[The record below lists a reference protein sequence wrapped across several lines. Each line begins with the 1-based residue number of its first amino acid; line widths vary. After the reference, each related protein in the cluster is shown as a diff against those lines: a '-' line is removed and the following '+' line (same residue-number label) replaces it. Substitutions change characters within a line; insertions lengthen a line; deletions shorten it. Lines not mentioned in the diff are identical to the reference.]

1 MGDRFLLC
9 KRVVDSPGVEEEVFM
24 KKHILKSFYKKGFVK
39 NRTIKNRPVM
49 KRVEAGI
56 LTLFV
61 VMGAVFFSS
70 HTSVLGTVYG
80 ADYTNGGCVR
90 WVKSC
95 AMDLGIVLPSTGYNR
110 YGVAGA
116 NNYWYTLPKQ
126 GFLTGSTPRK
136 NSIAVWEFSA
146 SKYYSMY
153 GHVAFVT
160 KVKGN
165 KITLTEGGLGGS
177 YTYKENTGVREVVV
191 TKSTIKNMSG
201 RSGFLGYIYLPY
213 SGQTVLKGTKVS
225 SVQRNIGTMLVHW
238 KKQKKN
244 TDGFELVYSTNKQFK
259 DSKKVKIKSFKTTSS
274 EITGVKDKKTYYVKI
289 RTYKTV
295 FGKKYYSKWSGVKK
309 VKKLT

>member
-1 MGDRFLLC
+1 
-9 KRVVDSPGVEEEVFM
+9 M
-24 KKHILKSFYKKGFVK
+24 KKHIMKRLVKTYYEK
-39 NRTIKNRPVM
+39 NRTDKYNSIV
-49 KRVEAGI
+49 KRVQAGI
-56 LTLFV
+56 LTLF
-61 VMGAVFFSS
+61 MVFGSFFLASD
-70 HTSVLGTVYG
+70 TSTLSTVYG
-80 ADYTNGGCVR
+80 ADYTNGGCVS
-90 WVKSC
+90 WVKAC
-95 AMDLGIVLPSTGYNR
+95 AKDMGIVLPPTGYNH

-116 NNYWYTLPKQ
+116 NNYWYTLPRQ

-146 SKYYSMY
+146 SKQFNLY

-165 KITLTEGGLGGS
+165 KITLTEGGMGWS

-213 SGQTVLKGTKVS
+213 SGQTVLKGSKVS
-225 SVQRNIGTMLVHW
+225 SVQRNTGTMLVKW

-244 TDGFELVYSTNKQFK
+244 TDGYELVYSTNNEFK
-259 DSKKVKIKSFKTTSS
+259 DSKKVKIKSSKTTSF
-274 EITGVKDKKTYYVKI
+274 EITGLKDKKTYYIKI

-295 FGKKYYSKWSGVKK
+295 FGKKYYSEWSGVKK